1 MEIVGEVVEMVP
13 LIGKVLNKLAN
24 IAVAVENAI
33 EDKKDAKIVFKDL
46 KTRINQAQMV
56 LEVLKL
62 ESEDALCARPLLR
75 TTVEDLQGHT
85 DEAIGHVKK
94 WNGYWRIGG
103 VVLKRQ
109 EGKRRKVL
117 MQEVHGKIFQVSC
130 VHAPGA
136 ARTWVRT
143 RVGVLYRVSFT

>member
-1 MEIVGEVVEMVP
+1 MLGVAAVVGEVVGMVP
-13 LIGKVLNKLAN
+13 LIGEVLKKLMA
-24 IAVAVENAI
+24 IADEVENAI
-33 EDKKDAKIVFKDL
+33 KDKKDAKIVFTDL
-46 KTRINQAQMV
+46 RTRLNQADMV
-56 LEVLKL
+56 LTELQLKG
-62 ESEDALCARPLLR
+62 EDALCARPLLR

-136 ARTWVRT
+136 ARTH
-143 RVGVLYRVSFT
+143 GGGPM